1 VKYVD
6 AKNASKTCPPCS
18 GYLVAYGG
26 RLMKC
31 ERCSLTMDRDMVAA
45 LNIQMRGAGLPPKSP
60 QEGRAKQRQRNTTHL
75 YLAQNPVVPNTLG
88 LEIC

>member
-1 VKYVD
+1 
-6 AKNASKTCPPCS
+6 
-18 GYLVAYGG
+18 
-26 RLMKC
+26 
-31 ERCSLTMDRDMVAA
+31 MDRDMVAA